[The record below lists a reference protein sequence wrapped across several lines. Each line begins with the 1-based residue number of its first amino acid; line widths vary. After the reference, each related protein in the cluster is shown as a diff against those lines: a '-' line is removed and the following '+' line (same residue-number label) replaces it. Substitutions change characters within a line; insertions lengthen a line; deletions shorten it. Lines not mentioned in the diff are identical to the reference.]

1 MHFILLLSS
10 TCFMHFLA
18 VDFVSSCVTP
28 ERDATFGDFATRSD
42 VVLQAKV
49 VNVGARIS
57 SKGMYAARFQV
68 TGLFLT
74 KRGDYAVGDFLN
86 LWPFGNNPNCVA
98 VKINSQHILFLKEVE
113 GKIKNKPLYK
123 LRYNPVPLIKRN
135 LVFFSRFLEG
145 KREALLDEEKLISH
159 NELINGSE
167 NFSLKQE
174 KDIPTPHAFISSTV
188 GQQVTTT
195 QAAQQQQDISE
206 EKKLPLSSDLLLG
219 CPIYN
224 GTVYINSIWRGGF
237 GGYVYFPSS
246 SQTIK
251 NGWLVKID
259 FNIPVTDLK
268 TYTVHVREAEEK
280 FFEFCL
286 TPKYYS
292 RNIYKHQTTTISFVG
307 KYKYT
312 DSLPQISGQSKLFGV
327 CDSAKTYE
335 VYKTMGYNQAYVI
348 DNVMKSCLGA
358 RMTSTQVQEET
369 KTTTSYLNNSDKTTE
384 ILTTAFVPTP
394 SSSLSTTVMLTTEP
408 ETEVSPELETEA
420 PIELQTEA
428 LSKLETE
435 APIELQTEAPSKLET
450 EAPIELQTEAP
461 SKLET
466 EAPIELQTEAPSKL
480 ETEAPI
486 ELQTEAPSKLETEA
500 PIELQTEA
508 PSKLET
514 EAPLELQ
521 TEAPSKLETEAPI
534 ELQTEAPSKLE
545 TEAPIELQTEAPSK
559 LETEAPIELQTEA
572 PSKLETEAPLELQ
585 TEAPSK
591 LETEAPIELQ
601 TEAPSKL
608 ETEAPI
614 ELQTEAPSKLETE
627 APIELQT
634 EAPSKLETEA
644 PIELQTEAPSKLETE
659 APIELQ
665 TEALSKLETETPLEL
680 QTETPSKLETE
691 TPLELQTEAPSK
703 LETETPL
710 ELQTEA
716 PSKLETEF
724 SLDLKRCNESFP
736 NGISPV
742 GGETLVNWI
751 PSKDKTQRSG
761 RLPEDNRIPWR
772 GDSDLK
778 DGCLT
783 NDDLSGGWYNAGGNV
798 KTTFL
803 IAFST
808 TMLSWGAL
816 DYSAAYQAAG
826 EMENVLAQIRWATDY
841 LMKCH
846 LMKNTLVV
854 QVGRYIPNSLSWQP
868 PELSDPEMRTIIKST
883 PETPDCKTTAEVAAA
898 FAAASLV
905 FKTHDLSY
913 SRECLN
919 RARELFNFSEK
930 YKEIKETHNIN
941 TFYRK
946 KENGTLKVIAWAATW
961 LHKATG
967 DQKYLVRVEDL
978 YRTFRK
984 QSNIF
989 SWDDKSRGLA
999 VLLGKL
1005 SNKPQKYKRIISRYI
1020 KWVQDTARKT
1030 PSGLLWIIRRTPT
1043 MHAANAAFLTLQAIE
1058 LSENQTIKRQ
1068 YHSFAEKQIN
1078 LLLGLNQT
1086 GYVVGIGS
1094 NAPKRPHH
1102 RASTCP
1108 LPPANCSRSVL
1119 DQEQPNAHILY
1130 GALVNGPD
1138 RNGRFPDKAYDIA
1151 HSRVGIDFNAGF
1163 QSLAAGLKYYQM
1175 SLL

>member
-1 MHFILLLSS
+1 
-10 TCFMHFLA
+10 MHFLA

-145 KREALLDEEKLISH
+145 RREALLDEEKLISH

-268 TYTVHVREAEEK
+268 TYTVHVREADEK

-335 VYKTMGYNQAYVI
+335 VYKAMGHNQADVI

-369 KTTTSYLNNSDKTTE
+369 KTTTSYLNNSDITTE

-394 SSSLSTTVMLTTEP
+394 SENDFDYN
-408 ETEVSPELETEA
+408 EVLHKSILFYEA
-420 PIELQTEA
+420 
-428 LSKLETE
+428 
-435 APIELQTEAPSKLET
+435 
-450 EAPIELQTEAP
+450 
-461 SKLET
+461 
-466 EAPIELQTEAPSKL
+466 
-480 ETEAPI
+480 
-486 ELQTEAPSKLETEA
+486 
-500 PIELQTEA
+500 
-508 PSKLET
+508 
-514 EAPLELQ
+514 
-521 TEAPSKLETEAPI
+521 
-534 ELQTEAPSKLE
+534 
-545 TEAPIELQTEAPSK
+545 
-559 LETEAPIELQTEA
+559 
-572 PSKLETEAPLELQ
+572 
-585 TEAPSK
+585 
-591 LETEAPIELQ
+591 
-601 TEAPSKL
+601 
-608 ETEAPI
+608 
-614 ELQTEAPSKLETE
+614 
-627 APIELQT
+627 
-634 EAPSKLETEA
+634 
-644 PIELQTEAPSKLETE
+644 
-659 APIELQ
+659 
-665 TEALSKLETETPLEL
+665 
-680 QTETPSKLETE
+680 
-691 TPLELQTEAPSK
+691 
-703 LETETPL
+703 
-710 ELQTEA
+710 
-716 PSKLETEF
+716 
-724 SLDLKRCNESFP
+724 
-736 NGISPV
+736 
-742 GGETLVNWI
+742 
-751 PSKDKTQRSG
+751 QRSG

-783 NDDLSGGWYNAGGNV
+783 NDNLSGGWYTAGGNV

-868 PELSDPEMRTIIKST
+868 PELSDPEMRTVIKST

-1068 YHSFAEKQIN
+1068 YHSFAEKQTN

-1119 DQEQPNAHILY
+1119 DQEQPNAHILH